1 MPTVA
6 EKPVVTTTNRRRSAA
21 VPAVGKGIPIR
32 NFYKSPEKRVKPGR
46 ASTSSRSSN
55 SARNLQEFVS
65 SPKKV
70 SKHSFLTEADIA
82 ESLEDMFD
90 KTPTDGKKP
99 TKTFETEAPEKVKPR
114 RATIQLYSP
123 MVMVSKDL
131 MKAKKLDK
139 SPVKTIADKSPVKS
153 SKTPSK
159 TPAKSAK
166 TPAKPSK
173 TDKTPAKTEKT
184 PIKPSK
190 TPAKT
195 AKTAKTPAKAAKTP
209 AKTAKTPAKS
219 AKTPATTAKTPAKTS
234 KTPAKTPAKT
244 PNTKE
249 WVLI

>member
-6 EKPVVTTTNRRRSAA
+6 EKPAVTTTNRRRSAA
-21 VPAVGKGIPIR
+21 VPAAGKGIPIR
-32 NFYKSPEKRVKPGR
+32 NFYKSPEKRVKPVR

-99 TKTFETEAPEKVKPR
+99 TKTFETEAPEKSKPR

-131 MKAKKLDK
+131 MKAKKLEK
-139 SPVKTIADKSPVKS
+139 SPVKKIEDKSPAKP
-153 SKTPSK
+153 SKAPSK

-166 TPAKPSK
+166 TPAKTSK
-173 TDKTPAKTEKT
+173 TPAKTDKTPAKATKTPAKTEKT
-184 PIKPSK
+184 PVKPIKTPAK

-195 AKTAKTPAKAAKTP
+195 AKTAKTPAKP
-209 AKTAKTPAKS
+209 
-219 AKTPATTAKTPAKTS
+219 AKTPAKTS
-234 KTPAKTPAKT
+234 AKT
-244 PNTKE
+244 PNAKE
-249 WVLI
+249 WVHI